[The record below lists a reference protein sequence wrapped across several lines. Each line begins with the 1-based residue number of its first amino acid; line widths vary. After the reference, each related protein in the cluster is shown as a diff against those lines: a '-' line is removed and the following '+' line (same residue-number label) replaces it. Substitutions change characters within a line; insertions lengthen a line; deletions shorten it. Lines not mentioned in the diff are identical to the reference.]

1 MPGREEL
8 KDIAQSEEQSG
19 NCTEERFVRKMSAFQ
34 AMHARALVSDIQVLR
49 RHYYQATLKL
59 FESKIHLSFFP
70 FPCIVFGLVL
80 ITLCHFG

>member
-19 NCTEERFVRKMSAFQ
+19 NCTEEGFVRKMSAFHT
-34 AMHARALVSDIQVLR
+34 MHARALVSDIQVLR